1 VTALVIRRPTPVIVL
16 PKRAFVRS
24 RNRPGGE
31 TADLDWTLLFRAF
44 LEAFEWTLDVARG
57 FARDFPEEVAAVE
70 RVRTFMRRRVSG
82 QVAHVRLEDVLF
94 TFGLIMGAI
103 ERDLGPL
110 RRTTPAEVA
119 KRARIATA
127 QLGMIPG

>member
-1 VTALVIRRPTPVIVL
+1 MTALVIRRPAPVVVL

-24 RNRPGGE
+24 RNRPGGD
-31 TADLDWTLLFRAF
+31 TADLDWTLLFQAF

-57 FARDFPEEVAAVE
+57 FARDFPEEIAAVE
-70 RVRTFMRRRVSG
+70 RVRTFMRKRVAG

-110 RRTTPAEVA
+110 SRSATPETV
-119 KRARIATA
+119 KRARLATA